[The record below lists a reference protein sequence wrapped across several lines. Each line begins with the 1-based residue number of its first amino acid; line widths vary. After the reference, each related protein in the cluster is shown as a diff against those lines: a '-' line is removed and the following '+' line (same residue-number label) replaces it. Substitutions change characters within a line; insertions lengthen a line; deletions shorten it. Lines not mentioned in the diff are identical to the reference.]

1 MTKDEH
7 DIEEVFSPNID
18 PEGAIKGV
26 LDDAKTD
33 SQKVEGD
40 PDVISDPGVEGGVDA
55 PNEEPDEHDTES

>member
-26 LDDAKTD
+26 LDAQIDKR
-33 SQKVEGD
+33 VEGD

-55 PNEEPDEHDTES
+55 PNEEPDEGDTES